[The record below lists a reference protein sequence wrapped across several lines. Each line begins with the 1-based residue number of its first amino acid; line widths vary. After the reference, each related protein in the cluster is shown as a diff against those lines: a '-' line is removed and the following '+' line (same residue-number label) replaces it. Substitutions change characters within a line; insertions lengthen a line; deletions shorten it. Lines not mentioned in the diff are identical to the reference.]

1 MEKEVKIKNFPNLR
15 TVYLT
20 GEINADAL
28 QQFKKDLDL
37 LIEADNEIFNDNVR
51 SLADVNPELSKAYK
65 EHVKFPPLILD
76 ITSPGGSVYA
86 ALALYDIIR
95 NYNLKEQFK
104 MYKEQ
109 MKKED
114 DYKRKLELANKVI
127 DIKKRSVEND

>member
-51 SLADVNPELSKAYK
+51 SLADVNYQRLTKNMLNFL
-65 EHVKFPPLILD
+65 H
-76 ITSPGGSVYA
+76 
-86 ALALYDIIR
+86 
-95 NYNLKEQFK
+95 
-104 MYKEQ
+104 
-109 MKKED
+109 
-114 DYKRKLELANKVI
+114 
-127 DIKKRSVEND
+127 